1 MQLSMHENGW
11 TIIDDWYLVG
21 NVKVHTGILSFR
33 RCTRSYRSKFWTG
46 KTWSEKSTSAKVYA
60 TEDEALADLENLPS
74 P

>member
-11 TIIDDWYLVG
+11 TIIDDWYLIG
-21 NVKVHTGILSFR
+21 NVKGHMGIFNRR
-33 RCTRSYRSKFWTG
+33 RCTRPYRRKFWTG